1 MNAVTEIPADVMR
14 GYVAAFGQQCIDI
27 ARELAAQGDLDAQEL
42 LDKLEQSQV
51 SGEAA

>member
-14 GYVAAFGQQCIDI
+14 GYVVAFGQQCIDM
-27 ARELAAQGDLDAQEL
+27 ARELASQGDLDAQEL
-42 LDKLEQSQV
+42 LERLEQPQV